1 MIRIKT
7 LCKWMLRS
15 KRPRITKKTA
25 IAIATP
31 TYTPALINPL
41 FRRILKD
48 FLTAS
53 SAELLKWQVNS
64 SPLLLK
70 LEGIVNVKLVLEP
83 SADLLTR
90 PSLISNP

>member
-15 KRPRITKKTA
+15 KRPRRTKKTA

-64 SPLLLK
+64 SPLELK
-70 LEGIVNVKLVLEP
+70 LEVTLNINTVLDEP
-83 SADLLTR
+83 FE
-90 PSLISNP
+90 